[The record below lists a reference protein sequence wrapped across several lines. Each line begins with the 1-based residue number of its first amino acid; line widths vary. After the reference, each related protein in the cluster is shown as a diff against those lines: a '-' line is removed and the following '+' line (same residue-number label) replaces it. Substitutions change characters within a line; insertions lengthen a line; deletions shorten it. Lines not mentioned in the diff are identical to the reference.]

1 MQTRSITALLLSGL
15 LLTACGG
22 GSSAPIARVP
32 VSTPKAS
39 LQPKNFAADC
49 GDFINYVAESL
60 TNQYLNVYQCYADA
74 PCPLFAT
81 SGVTAVDSGAPT
93 TGAPVAAPAPSRVSE
108 TNTQER
114 GVDEA
119 DIVKADL
126 RGYLYIL
133 SGHTLSVLDAHP
145 ADELDTA
152 PLATLDLATDE
163 SFFYARDLFLD
174 TTAQRLVIFG
184 ERSNSTGRSEAVSI
198 FVDVS
203 EPTAPVERL
212 RLAVDG
218 YGMEARRIGA
228 RVHRVVGY
236 QPTLPSWFFD
246 GTDPLVQRREAY
258 LSAHNN
264 GRDAEAEQQKKDIG
278 NEINSRLR
286 NAGAD
291 ALLPRLRSQMPGAA
305 ESETVMACSAIAHP
319 AVSEGL
325 GFVLIDSFGTEGAT
339 RASSGLVNNAYIVY
353 ASPNNLYLAQ
363 SSSGW
368 FFARSQKEE
377 TAIYRLALPSTGA
390 ASFQGLGKVDGSVI
404 GSYALSEHEGFL
416 RVASTESRFGPGR
429 SESGNHLSVLDARTA
444 DMGVVGQLRELAPG
458 ERIQGVRMLGERGY
472 LVTFRQVD
480 PLFGL
485 DLSNPTQ
492 PRVASELK
500 LPGFS
505 SYLSPIGDDYLLTV
519 GRAGSD
525 EGLNG
530 QLGIQLFDVR
540 NLAAIQQVD
549 GITPS
554 AGSSSYS
561 YSLSEYDPHAFT
573 YFPDAETAAA
583 PGTLVVPLQTYGEQ
597 EADRF
602 SGFVVVRVEPV
613 SSTPL
618 REIGRISH
626 AGFPDRQNSCGS
638 MPPGE
643 TFAPCQSYYQ
653 MVEPRR
659 AVFIQDASLTALL
672 TISSVGVIASNA
684 AMPSQELARRELPY
698 DEPCC
703 FYATTANR

>member
-1 MQTRSITALLLSGL
+1 MRTPLMASLALGCLLLA
-15 LLTACGG
+15 ACGAG
-22 GSSAPIARVP
+22 TVPAARGP
-32 VSTPKAS
+32 VSTPKSS
-39 LQPKNFAADC
+39 LQAKNFAADC
-49 GDFINYVAESL
+49 GDFISYVAESL

-74 PCPLFAT
+74 PCPVFAT
-81 SGVTAVDSGAPT
+81 SGTAAVDSGTPT
-93 TGAPVAAPAPSRVSE
+93 AGAPVAAPAPSRVSE

-152 PLATLDLATDE
+152 PLATLDLATDDG
-163 SFFYARDLFLD
+163 FFYARDLFLD
-174 TTAQRLVIFG
+174 TAAQRLVIFG
-184 ERSNSTGRSEAVSI
+184 ERSNSAGRSEAVSI

-203 EPTAPVERL
+203 QPTAPVERL

-218 YGMEARRIGA
+218 YGIEARRIA
-228 RVHRVVGY
+228 TRVHRVVAY
-236 QPTLPSWFFD
+236 QPPLPGWFFD
-246 GTDPLVQRREAY
+246 GNDELVQRREAY
-258 LSAHNN
+258 LSARNN
-264 GRDAEAEQQKKDIG
+264 GRDAEAEQLKKDIG
-278 NEINSRLR
+278 SEINARLR
-286 NAGAD
+286 NAGAET
-291 ALLPRLRSQMPGAA
+291 LLPRLRSQTPGAA
-305 ESETVMACSAIAHP
+305 ESEAVMACSAIAHP

-325 GFVLIDSFGTEGAT
+325 GFVLIDSFGTEGAA

-353 ASPNNLYLAQ
+353 ASPDNLYLVQ

-368 FFARSQKEE
+368 FFAPSQKEE
-377 TAIYRLALPSTGA
+377 TAIYRLALAATGA

-404 GSYALSEHEGFL
+404 GSYALSEHQGFL

-429 SESGNHLSVLDARTA
+429 SESGNHLTVLDARTA
-444 DMGVVGQLRELAPG
+444 GDLPIVGQLRELAPG
-458 ERIQGVRMLGERGY
+458 ERIQGVRMVGERGY

-485 DLSNPTQ
+485 DLSTPTQ
-492 PRVASELK
+492 PRVASVLK

-505 SYLSPIGDDYLLTV
+505 SYLSPVGDDYLLTV
-519 GRAGSD
+519 GRDGSD

-540 NLAAIQQVD
+540 NLAAIRQVAS
-549 GITPS
+549 ITPP
-554 AGSSSYS
+554 AGSNSYS

-573 YFPDAETAAA
+573 YFPDAENAAA

-602 SGFVVVRVEPV
+602 SGFVVVRVEPD
-613 SSTPL
+613 SGTPL

-626 AGFPDRQNSCGS
+626 ADFPDRQSSCG
-638 MPPGE
+638 G
-643 TFAPCQSYYQ
+643 TFAPCQDYYQ
-653 MVEPRR
+653 LVEPRR

-684 AMPSQELARRELPY
+684 ATPSQELARRELPY

-703 FYATTANR
+703 FYPTAASR

>member
-1 MQTRSITALLLSGL
+1 MQTRSIAALVLGGL
-15 LLTACGG
+15 LLAACGTG
-22 GSSAPIARVP
+22 TAPATQVP

-49 GDFINYVAESL
+49 GDFIRYVAESL
-60 TNQYLNVYQCYADA
+60 TNQYLNVYQCYADS
-74 PCPLFAT
+74 PCPVFA
-81 SGVTAVDSGAPT
+81 SGAPAA
-93 TGAPVAAPAPSRVSE
+93 GAPAAAPAPSRVSE

-152 PLATLDLATDE
+152 PLATLDLAADE
-163 SFFYARDLFLD
+163 AFFHARDLFLD
-174 TTAQRLVIFG
+174 TAAQRLVIFG
-184 ERSNSTGRSEAVSI
+184 ERSSSDGRSEAVSI

-203 EPTAPVERL
+203 QPTAPVERL

-218 YGMEARRIGA
+218 YGIEARRIGA
-228 RVHRVVGY
+228 RVHRVLAY
-236 QPTLPSWFFD
+236 QPPLPGWFFD
-246 GTDPLVQRREAY
+246 GNDELAQRREAY
-258 LSAHNN
+258 FSARNN
-264 GRDAEAEQQKKDIG
+264 GRDAEAERLKKDIG
-278 NEINSRLR
+278 DEIHSRLR
-286 NAGAD
+286 SAGAEV
-291 ALLPRLRSQMPGAA
+291 LLPKLRSQRPGAA
-305 ESETVMACSAIAHP
+305 ESEAVMACSAIAHP
-319 AVSEGL
+319 EVSEGL
-325 GFVLIDSFGTEGAT
+325 GFVLIDSFGTEGAV
-339 RASSGLVNNAYIVY
+339 RATSGLVNNAYIVY
-353 ASPNNLYLAQ
+353 ASPDNLYLAQ

-368 FFARSQKEE
+368 FFAPSQKEE
-377 TAIYRLALPSTGA
+377 TAIYRLALSSTGA

-404 GSYALSEHEGFL
+404 GRYALSEHAGFL
-416 RVASTESRFGPGR
+416 RVASTESQFGPGR
-429 SESGNHLSVLDARTA
+429 SESGNHLTVLDARTA
-444 DMGVVGQLRELAPG
+444 GDLPVVGRLRELAPG

-480 PLFGL
+480 PLFGI
-485 DLSNPTQ
+485 DLANPAQ
-492 PRVASELK
+492 PRVMSTLK

-505 SYLSPIGDDYLLTV
+505 SYLSPVGDDYLLTV
-519 GRAGSD
+519 GRAGND

-540 NLAAIQQVD
+540 NLAAIRQVA
-549 GITPS
+549 GITPP
-554 AGSSSYS
+554 AGNNSYS

-573 YFPDAETAAA
+573 YFPDAENAAA

-602 SGFVVVRVEPV
+602 SGFVVVRVEPA
-613 SSTPL
+613 SDTPL

-626 AGFPDRQNSCGS
+626 AGFPDQQNSCGTS
-638 MPPGE
+638 PPGGA
-643 TFAPCQSYYQ
+643 FAPCQDYYQ
-653 MVEPRR
+653 LVEPRR
-659 AVFIQDASLTALL
+659 AVFIQDASSTALV

-684 AMPSQELARRELPY
+684 ARPSQELARRELPY

-703 FYATTANR
+703 FYATAANR